1 MSNDND
7 KRTLIIPIQQDQSV
21 MRSATKVGKALELEA
36 ANIDN
41 GVNNKPKVK
50 RAVLDYTTVQEST
63 EMDGKG
69 RRNKLTARV
78 EIKELADDDQNEVAA
93 GSLGYQ
99 PWVLTSQNKEYLGAL
114 MANLVKGNEHYL
126 ATHKQNPSYS
136 EKETSLWLQ
145 ALGVISMLMYK
156 CLEKK
161 PLDSLLFM
169 KNLLS
174 SKKLKYRLNKYMLK
188 RGYKRSPG
196 QMEHELVFLE
206 PTVRAQVR
214 CSYEEAMNFRPVFES
229 GRFSLSPYGPPL
241 APRRVPFNKT
251 YSASVAHGLVP
262 YYIRSADD
270 EKIFIARDQAAWPS
284 LFY

>member
-21 MRSATKVGKALELEA
+21 MRSATKVGNTLELEA

-50 RAVLDYTTVQEST
+50 RAVLDYTTVLESA

-126 ATHKQNPSYS
+126 ATHKQTIT
-136 EKETSLWLQ
+136 TSFSHPKQHHSGGKNGFRFSCMFLIGGRHFFD
-145 ALGVISMLMYK
+145 ALPRGRSAAL
-156 CLEKK
+156 
-161 PLDSLLFM
+161 PLDAL
-169 KNLLS
+169 
-174 SKKLKYRLNKYMLK
+174 Y
-188 RGYKRSPG
+188 GCQRSPG